1 MTAHH
6 PNAFPDILDDAVE
19 PRTERE
25 RLIYWATL
33 HASEG
38 CEASARELA
47 ELLSYDPAEHPDE
60 LVDCATLRANGLLPV
75 RGF

>member
-19 PRTERE
+19 LRTERE
-25 RLIYWATL
+25 QLIYWATL

-47 ELLSYDPAEHPDE
+47 ELLADE
-60 LVDCATLRANGLLPV
+60 DDCDLVPLSTLRANGLLPV